1 MRHKRLLIR
10 LLGLWLGVA
19 LAMTTAGCD
28 RKTAAA
34 LDAAAACIDAR
45 PDSALAIIRA
55 IDTTRLGSRALR
67 ARYALLHA
75 IALDKN
81 WIDTTD
87 VGVVMPAVAYYERH
101 KPLTARAKPWYYL
114 GRIQYNGRNYDEA
127 IISFIR
133 AKEYA
138 ENLKDN
144 RFKALI
150 CQAIADTYNSSYL
163 FEEALTFSQKAYEY
177 CCIDRDTLLANAVL
191 YNIARQNNNLQ
202 KYHEADSIYKVLLKN
217 NSIHPNTRPAI
228 LADYALLTIVYKK
241 DYQTA
246 LNYFE
251 ESLSL
256 KKSLPSRQHW
266 LAYSYCLHAIG
277 SYEKS
282 NTILQMLE
290 KPEHDN
296 DYILLVWKSRI
307 LERERDFQTAYR
319 LLESASVEQAK
330 NLRLVLGQSAIKAQ
344 RDYFTLQNET
354 LKKENRLRKW
364 VNLLL
369 AFSIL
374 ASAVTAV
381 VLIRRYSEN
390 VRRKNLQLMETAQ
403 ELVEQREAVGAL
415 SAENRDISS
424 RQIQLR
430 QDFFHLSQ
438 ESFKQLS
445 DLCNTYYKTE
455 GKPSQIH
462 SVYGEVRGLLKT
474 IGISEEQY
482 PAFEK
487 RVNDAFDHV
496 MEHFRAE
503 HPDHRET
510 YFQTACYLFAGFKTR
525 TIAILLH
532 RDEKDIYQARWRL
545 KKEVESTPTLH
556 QNDFK
561 TLLDGPEK

>member
-1 MRHKRLLIR
+1 
-10 LLGLWLGVA
+10 
-19 LAMTTAGCD
+19 
-28 RKTAAA
+28 
-34 LDAAAACIDAR
+34 
-45 PDSALAIIRA
+45 
-55 IDTTRLGSRALR
+55 
-67 ARYALLHA
+67 
-75 IALDKN
+75 
-81 WIDTTD
+81 
-87 VGVVMPAVAYYERH
+87 
-101 KPLTARAKPWYYL
+101 
-114 GRIQYNGRNYDEA
+114 
-127 IISFIR
+127 
-133 AKEYA
+133 
-138 ENLKDN
+138 
-144 RFKALI
+144 
-150 CQAIADTYNSSYL
+150 
-163 FEEALTFSQKAYEY
+163 
-177 CCIDRDTLLANAVL
+177 
-191 YNIARQNNNLQ
+191 
-202 KYHEADSIYKVLLKN
+202 
-217 NSIHPNTRPAI
+217 
-228 LADYALLTIVYKK
+228 
-241 DYQTA
+241 
-246 LNYFE
+246 
-251 ESLSL
+251 
-256 KKSLPSRQHW
+256 
-266 LAYSYCLHAIG
+266 
-277 SYEKS
+277 
-282 NTILQMLE
+282 MLE